1 MQKLGNG
8 YWSLRFPFL
17 GKFLLAELQYSVL
30 CWLFPFHTGGHLVVR
45 VWPTPEEDG
54 KLSKP
59 PMFYMGAALVTSHLY
74 KHRLGSPF
82 DLSYFK
88 WQRDALSVF
97 YPSPIGGSRDV
108 YEW

>member
-1 MQKLGNG
+1 
-8 YWSLRFPFL
+8 
-17 GKFLLAELQYSVL
+17 
-30 CWLFPFHTGGHLVVR
+30 
-45 VWPTPEEDG
+45 
-54 KLSKP
+54 
-59 PMFYMGAALVTSHLY
+59 MFYMGAALVTSHLY

-108 YEW
+108 YE